1 MKKINKQIFGKTISI
16 IAFLAILASCFCSC
30 SISPSTI
37 EDLYITKDSIYIE
50 ETLSHGFAEYKV
62 VSDNYNGTGNVLL
75 VRADSFIAKMNVGSY
90 FSNYENSVIDEYLN
104 GEFLNSIVLN
114 DKIEETDIEITDESS
129 IGVSGLENKTISR
142 KVFLLS
148 ASEFGLTIDEDS
160 KDVLPEEGVQLEY
173 FANDKNIFPG
183 WTRTPNTLYQT
194 QTWLIDS
201 KNNLTAVDSTQKE
214 DFRPAFCVSCSQK
227 IAKREDGKYV
237 FLEKD

>member
-37 EDLYITKDSIYIE
+37 EDLYTTKDSIYIE

-75 VRADSFIAKMNVGSY
+75 VRTDSFIAKMNVGSY

-104 GEFLNSIVLN
+104 GDFFNNIPLN
-114 DKIEETDIEITDESS
+114 DKIVETDIEITDESGL
-129 IGVSGLENKTISR
+129 GVSGIKTKTVPR
-142 KVFLLS
+142 KIFLLS
-148 ASEFGLTIDEDS
+148 GSEYGLELENMPS
-160 KDVLPEEGVQLEY
+160 AVLPNEGSPLEY
-173 FANDKNIFPG
+173 FDNKENVLSG

-194 QTWLIDS
+194 QTWLIDD
-201 KNNLTAVDSTQKE
+201 KKNLTTVDSTEKR
-214 DFRPAFCVSCSQK
+214 DFHPAFCVSCSQK
-227 IAKREDGKYV
+227 IEKREDGKYV
-237 FLEKD
+237 LSKEN